1 MTDDKVMVWLKDKE
15 KHIKNRAENRKCT
28 YGVTLGVSDL
38 PYINRLKHVLGARKG
53 LMAEQ
58 SPFKYVMQDYYFCP
72 RCTIA
77 FHKNDKPN
85 YCSNCGQKLD
95 WKGDSDDE

>member
-1 MTDDKVMVWLKDKE
+1 MMTDDKVMAWLKDKE
-15 KHIKNRAENRKCT
+15 KHVKNKSENHMYV
-28 YGVTLGVSDL
+28 YGIALGVSDL
-38 PYINRLKHVLGARKG
+38 PYINRLKHILGARKG

-58 SPFKYVMQDYYFCP
+58 SPFKGVMWDYYFCP

-77 FHKNDKPN
+77 FHKNEKPN

-95 WKGDSDDE
+95 WKGL

>member
-1 MTDDKVMVWLKDKE
+1 MTDDKVMAWLKDKE
-15 KHIKNRAENRKCT
+15 GHIKNKVENRKYT
-28 YGVTLGVSDL
+28 YGVTLNTGDL
-38 PYINRLKHVLGARKG
+38 PYIHRLQHILGARKG

-77 FHKNDKPN
+77 FHKNEKPN
-85 YCSNCGQKLD
+85 YCSNCGQKLG
-95 WKGDSDDE
+95 WRVQDD